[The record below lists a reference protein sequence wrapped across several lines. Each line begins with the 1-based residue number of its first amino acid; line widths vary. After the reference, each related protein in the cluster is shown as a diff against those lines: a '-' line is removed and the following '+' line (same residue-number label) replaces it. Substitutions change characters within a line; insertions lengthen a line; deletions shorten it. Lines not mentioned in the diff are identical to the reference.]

1 MSAVAAEWIKLRSLR
16 STWWALGIGVLMSL
30 ALTVLGAS
38 TVISRWDPA
47 RTSDQAAMG
56 IVVAVYVGVILAQL
70 PLGMLG
76 TMTISGEHASGMID
90 TTFVATPSRAR
101 VLLAKAAVL
110 TGVAVGASLLISVPG
125 YLVAR
130 LVAAEFRPS
139 LLPAGA
145 WTVIAGGT
153 LMIVSTTLLGLAL
166 GTILR
171 NGAVATAALVAI
183 VVVLPFLAMNLPWGE
198 QISPFLPMYPALQL
212 IEQVP
217 DIMPTWTAFT
227 AVAAWAVVPLAVAV
241 IADEPATVR
250 GRKREWTGRGPDL

>member
-1 MSAVAAEWIKLRSLR
+1 MSAVAAEWIKLRTLR
-16 STWWALGIGVLMSL
+16 STWWALGVGVSISL
-30 ALTVLGAS
+30 ALTALGAS

-76 TMTISGEHASGMID
+76 AMTISGEHASGMID

-110 TGVAVGASLLISVPG
+110 SGAAVGGSLLIAVPG
-125 YLVAR
+125 YLYGR
-130 LVAAEFRPS
+130 FVAAEFHPS

-153 LMIVSTTLLGLAL
+153 LMIVVTTLLGLAL
-166 GTILR
+166 GTVLR

-183 VVVLPFLAMNLPWGE
+183 VLVLPFVARLLPWGE
-198 QISPFLPMYPALQL
+198 QLNRFLPAYPALQL
-212 IEQVP
+212 IEQAP

-227 AVAAWAVVPLAVAV
+227 VLAAWAVIPLSIAV
-241 IADEPATVR
+241 IANER
-250 GRKREWTGRGPDL
+250 SRHGS